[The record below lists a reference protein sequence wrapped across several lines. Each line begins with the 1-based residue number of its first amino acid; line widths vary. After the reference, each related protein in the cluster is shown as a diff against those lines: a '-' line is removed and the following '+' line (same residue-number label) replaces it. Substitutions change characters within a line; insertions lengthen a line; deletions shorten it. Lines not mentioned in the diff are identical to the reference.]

1 MALTLKLRER
11 SSEDVGLLLSVFHWC
26 FGFFLLKIIK
36 DVEWSSWISLT
47 IHIMLLSSTKNR
59 WLCCF
64 GAMVIRFLAA
74 WKKIINYK
82 EPAREDGSISPI
94 LINAVFKQR
103 KIIGWIRLRFSNS
116 ATVENVFF
124 LPSFLHSV
132 NGVTLSCPNGV
143 CISFIIY
150 FHVAKV
156 GIELQG
162 FFRKWEVQWGL
173 NNFDRCC
180 QWLLEIF

>member
-1 MALTLKLRER
+1 MKLLDQPDNSHHAFKFNKE
-11 SSEDVGLLLSVFHWC
+11 SMV
-26 FGFFLLKIIK
+26 
-36 DVEWSSWISLT
+36 
-47 IHIMLLSSTKNR
+47 MLLWGRGNQIPGC
-59 WLCCF
+59 L
-64 GAMVIRFLAA
+64 
-74 WKKIINYK
+74 KKIINYK

-103 KIIGWIRLRFSNS
+103 KVIGWIRLRFSNS

-143 CISFIIY
+143 CIFFIIC

-162 FFRKWEVQWGL
+162 FFRK
-173 NNFDRCC
+173 
-180 QWLLEIF
+180 